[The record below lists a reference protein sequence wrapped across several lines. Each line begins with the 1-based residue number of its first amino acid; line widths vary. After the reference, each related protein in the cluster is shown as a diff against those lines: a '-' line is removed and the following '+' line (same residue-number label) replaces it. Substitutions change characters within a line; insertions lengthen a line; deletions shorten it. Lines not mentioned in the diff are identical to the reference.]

1 MDINQLKQ
9 IFINESNQLLTKLDN
24 TLLELEENPG
34 DPNLIDEAFRAMHTI
49 KGSSGMYG
57 YDKIT
62 EVTHELE
69 TLFDLVRN
77 NQMNVTKSL
86 IELTFATCDHI
97 RRLLD
102 DETADTEEC
111 ATNHTTILQSIAQLK
126 GDTDLIAINSD
137 IKVENSTH
145 EKEGVNKV
153 STWNILFYPDE
164 EIVLRCINLMY
175 VFQDLFELGD
185 YRINHHPFGSEDNPY
200 WSIFLITKESYE
212 EIENVLLF
220 VMDYCKVTKIADFN
234 IFNTEAFLKRQ
245 EYEDSLALKSAEETS
260 ADNFKD
266 DKIIDNLKNI
276 KSSTKQQNISSTH
289 VNVDATKLDTLMYL
303 VSELVTTKS
312 ELVLS
317 IENDDREKQRN
328 AVEKIENLSK
338 LFSENALDLRLVSL
352 NEMLNRFKRLIR
364 DVSKELNKEIEF
376 VIKGEDTELD
386 KSIIDVIREPV
397 LHLLRNC
404 VDHGIEI
411 PEERI
416 ENGKTAEGT
425 IRFEAVKT
433 GNNVHI
439 YISDDGKGID
449 PKMIYNKA
457 VEKGFI
463 AAGTEL
469 TEKEIYDLIF
479 LPGFSTAKSLN
490 NISGRGVGMD
500 IVHKKIQEI
509 RGEIAISSSINQGT
523 LFSIK
528 LQQTI
533 SILNTLLVVSNDTT
547 FAIPIEDIESCILES
562 TNNLYE
568 SRSNL
573 IEYETSLIPFFRLDS
588 LWTESNKVLTRD
600 NEKLIVINKQN
611 KKFAVVVDSIVG
623 EFQAVTKGMGEVFND
638 IPFIS
643 GASLLGD
650 GSIALLL
657 DVDKFFNE
665 DSMNNISQN

>member
-62 EVTHELE
+62 EVTHEIE

-97 RRLLD
+97 RRLLC
-102 DETADTEEC
+102 DESAESQESED
-111 ATNHTTILQSIAQLK
+111 NHTTILQSIAQLK
-126 GDTDLIAINSD
+126 GDTDIIEISSATKDQNSEVEKD
-137 IKVENSTH
+137 GAKKVA
-145 EKEGVNKV
+145 
-153 STWNILFYPDE
+153 TWNILFYPDE
-164 EIVLRCINLMY
+164 EIVLRCINLIY
-175 VFQDLFELGD
+175 VFQDLLELGE
-185 YRINHHPFGSEDNPY
+185 YKINHHPFGAEDNQY
-200 WSIFLITKESYE
+200 WSIFLITSQPYD

-220 VMDYCKVTKIADFN
+220 VMDYCKVTKIADYD
-234 IFNTEAFLKRQ
+234 IFNTEAFTERQ
-245 EYEDSLALKSAEETS
+245 EYEETLALKSAEETS
-260 ADNFKD
+260 ADHFKD
-266 DKIIDNLKNI
+266 DKIIDNLKSL
-276 KSSTKQQNISSTH
+276 KSSTTQQNVSSTH

-317 IENDDREKQRN
+317 IENEDLEKQRN

-364 DVSKELNKEIEF
+364 DLSKELNKDIEF

-404 VDHGIEI
+404 VDHGIELQ
-411 PEERI
+411 EERL
-416 ENGKTAEGT
+416 EKDKTAQGT
-425 IRFEAVKT
+425 IKFEAVKT

-449 PKMIYNKA
+449 PTVIYNKA

-463 AAGTEL
+463 APGTEL
-469 TEKEIYDLIF
+469 SEKEIYDLIF

-509 RGEIAISSSINQGT
+509 RGEISISSSINQGT

-562 TNNLYE
+562 TGTLYDR
-568 SRSNL
+568 RSNL
-573 IEYETSLIPFFRLDS
+573 VEYETKLIPFFRLDS
-588 LWTESNKVLTRD
+588 LWMENKTDLSRD

-611 KKFAVVVDSIVG
+611 KKFAVVVDSIIG
-623 EFQAVTKGMGEVFND
+623 EFQAVTKGIGEVFND

-665 DSMNNISQN
+665 DSLNNISQN

>member
-9 IFINESNQLLTKLDN
+9 IFINESNNLLTKLDN
-24 TLLELEENPG
+24 TLLELEENSG
-34 DPNLIDEAFRAMHTI
+34 DQNLIDEAFRAMHTI

-62 EVTHELE
+62 EVTHEIE

-77 NQMNVTKSL
+77 GQMHVSKAL

-97 RRLLD
+97 RNLLD
-102 DETADTEEC
+102 DESQEGAAHIE
-111 ATNHTTILQSIAQLK
+111 NHNTLLQSIAQLK
-126 GDTDLIAINSD
+126 GNSAVAEVLKSEISHST
-137 IKVENSTH
+137 IKQEEQKT
-145 EKEGVNKV
+145 E
-153 STWNILFYPDE
+153 TWNILFYPDE

-185 YRINHHPFGSEDNPY
+185 YKINHHPFGTEDNPY
-200 WSIFLITKESYE
+200 WSIFLMTSQGYD

-220 VMDYCKVTKIADFN
+220 VMDYCKITKVADFD
-234 IFNTEAFLKRQ
+234 IFNAEAFTERKA
-245 EYEDSLALKSAEETS
+245 YEENLATQYLTS
-260 ADNFKD
+260 SKEDKD
-266 DKIIDNLKNI
+266 DKVLDQLKSLKN
-276 KSSTKQQNISSTH
+276 SVVQQNVASTH
-289 VNVDATKLDTLMYL
+289 VNVDAVKLDNLMYL

-312 ELVLS
+312 ELILS
-317 IENDDREKQRN
+317 LEKEDYKKLKD
-328 AVEKIENLSK
+328 AVEKIDNLSK

-352 NEMLNRFKRLIR
+352 NEMLSRFKRLIR
-364 DVSKELNKEIEF
+364 DVSKDLNKNIEF

-404 VDHGIEI
+404 VDHGIEL
-411 PEERI
+411 PEERV
-416 ENGKTAEGT
+416 EKGKSEQGT
-425 IRFEAVKT
+425 IKFEAVKT
-433 GNNVHI
+433 GNNVYI
-439 YISDDGKGID
+439 FISDDGKGID
-449 PKMIYNKA
+449 PNIIYNKA
-457 VEKGFI
+457 VEKGFV
-463 AAGTEL
+463 AQGTEL
-469 TEKEIYDLIF
+469 TEKEIFDLIF

-509 RGEIAISSSINQGT
+509 RGEISISSTINKGT
-523 LFSIK
+523 LFTIK

-533 SILNTLLVVSNDTT
+533 TILNTLLVISNNTT

-562 TNNLYE
+562 SENLYDR
-568 SRSNL
+568 RSNL
-573 IEYETSLIPFFRLDS
+573 VEYESHLIPFFRLNS
-588 LWTESNKVLTRD
+588 LWTDKRKDESRD

-623 EFQAVTKGMGEVFND
+623 EFQAVTKGMGEVFNE

-657 DVDKFFNE
+657 DVDKFYNE
-665 DSMNNISQN
+665 ESLNSISQN